1 MAHKAVREIMAK
13 NPVALSQN
21 EYLDLAKDIMT
32 LSRIRHFPVVDGGK
46 LVGVVSQRDLY
57 RASLGSVM
65 QYEERTQNEFLRTIL
80 VKEIMSHPPVT
91 ISPDAPIKDAA
102 HLMIDK
108 KIGCLPVMEGE
119 KLVGLITE
127 TDLLKELL
135 EV

>member
-1 MAHKAVREIMAK
+1 MRHKAVREIMAN
-13 NPVALSQN
+13 NPIALSQN

-46 LVGVVSQRDLY
+46 LVGVVSQRDLF

-65 QYEERTQNEFLRTIL
+65 QYGERTQNEFLRTIL

-91 ISPDAPIKDAA
+91 ISPEAPIKEAA
-102 HLMIDK
+102 HLMIDR
-108 KIGCLPVMEGE
+108 KIGCLPVMEAE

>member
-1 MAHKAVREIMAK
+1 MAHKTVRDIMVK

-32 LSRIRHFPVVDGGK
+32 LGRIRHFPVVDGGQ

-65 QYEERTQNEFLRTIL
+65 QYGERTQYDFLKTIA
-80 VKEIMSHPPVT
+80 VEEVMSHPPVT

-102 HLMIDK
+102 RLMIDR
-108 KIGCLPVMEGE
+108 KIGCLPVMEAG

-135 EV
+135 EM